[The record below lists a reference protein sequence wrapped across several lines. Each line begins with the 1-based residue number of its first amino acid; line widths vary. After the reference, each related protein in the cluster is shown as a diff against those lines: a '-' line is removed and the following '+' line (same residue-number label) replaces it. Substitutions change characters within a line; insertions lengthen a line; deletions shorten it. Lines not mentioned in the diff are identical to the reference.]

1 MPSIPH
7 FRISIKMNNPN
18 NMYCTVYQSTVN
30 KVAPI
35 PKKDRVVGVPIKKG
49 QGSPVVGDLSSTH
62 ALPVLG
68 RIMLDSYIIRGS
80 LVRPS
85 VHAETLLLRQRIPYY
100 IFYSQFLIGNN
111 KKSELI

>member
-7 FRISIKMNNPN
+7 FKISIKMNNPN

-80 LVRPS
+80 LDREAFSACRDSSAQAKDP
-85 VHAETLLLRQRIPYY
+85 LLYFQLS
-100 IFYSQFLIGNN
+100 IFNR
-111 KKSELI
+111 K